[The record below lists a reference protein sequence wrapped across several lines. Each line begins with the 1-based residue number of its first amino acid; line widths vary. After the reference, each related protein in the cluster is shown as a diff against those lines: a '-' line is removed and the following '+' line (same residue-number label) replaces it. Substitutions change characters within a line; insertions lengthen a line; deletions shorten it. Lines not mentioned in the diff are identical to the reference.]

1 MLKMK
6 LENFQN
12 LLKQTKCG
20 SIHLDVP
27 NLLKRKINFRVKI
40 MQKTVKT
47 VQLYKNI
54 FFCEN
59 EASSKHFVSDVFVIF
74 K

>member
-47 VQLYKNI
+47 VQLSKNI
-54 FFCEN
+54 FF
-59 EASSKHFVSDVFVIF
+59 F
-74 K
+74 KMKQVRNILFQTFL